1 MKAIG
6 YIRVSTTRQDL
17 ERQKKLLKDY
27 CIMKNY
33 TIVDIYSDKQT
44 GATSNRE
51 GYIKLLRTDKSIA
64 DVIIV
69 SELSRL
75 SREDEIIN
83 TLSQINMILR
93 NGLNVVFL
101 DDESKIYKGGS
112 TLALVDIITLSVK
125 AQQAV
130 DERKK
135 IKTRMIT
142 GRRAKAV
149 HFRNMFTGGRV
160 PYGYTKVPNPN
171 YKTYV
176 TPKTFLER
184 HPKEAK
190 VIADIYDWIIEGA
203 TLREVARKLQEN
215 GIKSNLKNDF
225 SATSVLSIV
234 RNPIYKG
241 IWKFQDEE
249 YNGDAIVSETIWEKA
264 NYTISNRSLR
274 PTAKQVLHY
283 NPLRGLLKCSCGKS
297 MTIVP
302 VNGNYIFRCS
312 TKKDKYDKVICN
324 NGSINS
330 NLILIAVWKCVKL
343 VVSLSE
349 YINRSGEEISN
360 RQNEIEDI
368 NSTINKKNKEIEQ
381 ITQEQENLV
390 DSLAVVK
397 DTGLRKQIE
406 TKYRENQ
413 CNIYRLNEEIKRVG
427 ERKIGL
433 LQLIEKIKHQADEN
447 IIDGLTCEQK
457 RNIYLRELENVSFY
471 SNKRKRGFLVVKFKN
486 GYERIMLLRSRK
498 LPDIFL
504 LPSFFVMDRENCKVE
519 IQTNKRRKT
528 AGIGSK
534 LRIYD
539 SMELEKHFNL
549 TDWDIAKDL
558 KKVK

>member
-27 CIMKNY
+27 CLMKNY

-51 GYIKLLRTDKSIA
+51 GYIKLLQTDKSKA
-64 DVIIV
+64 DIIIV

-142 GRRAKAV
+142 GRKTKAV
-149 HFRNMFTGGRV
+149 NFKNMFTGGRI
-160 PYGYTKVPNPN
+160 PYGYNKVPNPN

-176 TPKTFLER
+176 TPKTILER
-184 HPKEAK
+184 NSREAQI
-190 VIADIYDWIIEGA
+190 IAEVYDWIIDGA
-203 TLREVARKLQEN
+203 SLREVAKRLQEN
-215 GIKSNLKNDF
+215 GIKSKLKNDF
-225 SATSVLSIV
+225 SATTVLSII

-241 IWKFQDEE
+241 IWKFQDEVFD
-249 YNGDAIVSETIWEKA
+249 GDAIVSESTWEKA
-264 NYTISNRSLR
+264 NYAISNRSLR
-274 PTAKQVLHY
+274 PTTNTVLHY
-283 NPLRGLLKCSCGKS
+283 NPLRGLIKCACGKS
-297 MTIVP
+297 MIIVP
-302 VNGNYIFRCS
+302 VNGHTIYRCS
-312 TKKDKYDKVICN
+312 TKKDKYDKIICS

-330 NLILIAVWKCVKL
+330 NLILTALWKCVKM
-343 VVSLSE
+343 VVSMSE
-349 YINRSGEEISN
+349 YLNRSGEEISN
-360 RQNEIEDI
+360 RQNEIEEI
-368 NSTINKKNKEIEQ
+368 NENIKHKNQEIEK
-381 ITQEQENLV
+381 ISAEQENLI

-397 DTGLRKQIE
+397 DSGLKQKIE
-406 TKYRENQ
+406 AKYRENQ
-413 CNIYRLNEEIKRVG
+413 IYVQNLKDDVKKVVEK
-427 ERKIGL
+427 KISL
-433 LQLIEKIKHQADEN
+433 LRLIEKIKHNPNDKVIEGITN
-447 IIDGLTCEQK
+447 EQK
-457 RNIYLRELENVSFY
+457 RVIYLRELERVTFY

-486 GYERIMLLRSRK
+486 GYERIMLLRSRT
-498 LPDIFL
+498 LPDIYL
-504 LPSFFVMDRENCKVE
+504 LPTHFIMNGEECKVQ
-519 IQTNKRRKT
+519 IQTNKRRK
-528 AGIGSK
+528 AVGIGNN

-539 SMELEKHFNL
+539 STELEKHFEL
-549 TDWDIAKDL
+549 EDWDISRDL
-558 KKVK
+558 KKQK